1 MLKKMTVKDLLNE
14 MEMENIPYDHDYSIV
29 ERDSIINKAVLLILL
44 RLDDIET
51 KLNKLE
57 KGE

>member
-1 MLKKMTVKDLLNE
+1 MTAKDLLNE

-29 ERDSIINKAVLLILL
+29 ERESIINKAVLLILL